1 MWSVTCATSKMQN
14 RTVPG
19 GEGQMTWFKWDKLY
33 IIRCEMTKRCW
44 NWRGN
49 LNIYPAKEVILQ
61 EFHTIRSFSFC
72 YEYNSVQPS
81 TWLNHVTCI
90 TTCTWLYNT
99 QIKDFAHSA
108 GWSRVMAHIH
118 GITLSSDR
126 ALSPGTYQI
135 FSPHIIWILPG
146 NINRLLL
153 KFWPC
158 EITGDKIKIWHYL
171 FLSNKSPKNNQI
183 SFWWNNLNLDK
194 AYFRDG

>member
-1 MWSVTCATSKMQN
+1 MWQCIPTVNAKWGLPISTSSWLDSYIIQGNFLIRFWIWWHLRWMWSVTCATSKMQN

-135 FSPHIIWILPG
+135 FAPDII
-146 NINRLLL
+146 
-153 KFWPC
+153 
-158 EITGDKIKIWHYL
+158 
-171 FLSNKSPKNNQI
+171 
-183 SFWWNNLNLDK
+183 
-194 AYFRDG
+194 